1 MVKID
6 FFFSQRIEII
16 SFLPV
21 CIFFYFN
28 FSNQTSIILIC
39 YTLRLSFVYEHRE
52 REYSALKS
60 HKLPIW
66 YALVHMICLKD
77 WIYFFKQRE
86 IIFPFRILMIHM
98 ISSTTT
104 KQQQISMPYDSYH
117 GERRNKLFDRVAQIN
132 HLNIHRFLFY
142 NLFYITRS
150 TLGEFIN

>member
-1 MVKID
+1 MNTQFVNGKNRFLLLSKD
-6 FFFSQRIEII
+6 WNNFFFTCVYI
-16 SFLPV
+16 
-21 CIFFYFN
+21 FYFK

-39 YTLRLSFVYEHRE
+39 YTLRLSFVYEQRE
-52 REYSALKS
+52 RECSALKS

-104 KQQQISMPYDSYH
+104 KQQQIYISMPYDSYH

-132 HLNIHRFLFY
+132 HLNIHRFLF
-142 NLFYITRS
+142 LIFS
-150 TLGEFIN
+150 T